1 MPKVCSP
8 IGVPVR
14 IISRAVRGLHKA
26 TLGRAKARKEISR
39 LRTVDE
45 EIKRSLGGLL
55 DAHMAN
61 RWSSEEKDWIEK
73 IESLRNELNASS
85 MEVIRID
92 YGAGSPDSK
101 LTREEMHRGRVVLTT
116 VGEICRVASL
126 RPKWGGLLFRLV
138 RQYRPAVCLELGTAL
153 GISTAYQAAA
163 LQLNHHGRI
172 LTLEG
177 SESSASLA
185 RENFGKLGLEGVEVV
200 LGRFQDTL
208 QDVLDQNGPIDYV
221 FMDGHHDESA
231 TLGYFREIYPHLAE
245 SATLVLDDISWSS
258 GMRRAWDAIR
268 KDNHVKACVDLISVG
283 ICVFAKSA
291 ANEATC
297 HKIPI

>member
-1 MPKVCSP
+1 VKIV
-8 IGVPVR
+8 G
-14 IISRAVRGLHKA
+14 RAITRLHKA
-26 TLGRAKARKEISR
+26 TLGKVIARKEISR
-39 LRTVDE
+39 LRSADE
-45 EIKRSLGGLL
+45 GIVRSLGALL
-55 DAHMAN
+55 EAQMAN

-85 MEVIRID
+85 REVTRVD

-101 LTREEMHRGRVVLTT
+101 LTTEEMHRGRVVLTT
-116 VGEICRVASL
+116 VGEICRVASI

-138 RQYRPAVCLELGTAL
+138 RQYRPTVCLELGTAL

-185 RENFGKLGLEGVEVV
+185 RENFGKLALEGIEVV

-208 QDVLDQNGPIDYV
+208 EEVLDQNGTIDYV
-221 FMDGHHDESA
+221 FMDGHHDELA
-231 TLGYFREIYPHLAE
+231 TLSYFREIYPHLAE
-245 SATLVLDDISWSS
+245 DAILVLDDISWSS
-258 GMRRAWDAIR
+258 GMRRAWDVLR
-268 KDNHVKACVDLISVG
+268 KDNGLKACVDLISVG
-283 ICVFAKSA
+283 ICVFTKSA
-291 ANEATC
+291 ANEVTC